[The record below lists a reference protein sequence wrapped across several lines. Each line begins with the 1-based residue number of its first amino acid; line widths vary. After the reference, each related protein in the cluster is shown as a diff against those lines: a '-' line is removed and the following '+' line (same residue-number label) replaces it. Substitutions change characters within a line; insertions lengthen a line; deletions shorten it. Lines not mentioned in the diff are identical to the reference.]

1 MISDLEP
8 LATLPVKDMGPARQF
23 YEGVLGLSSKME
35 GPDGSVVYG
44 AGSGAVMVYPSTF
57 AGTNKATAVSFQV
70 PMDGFDAEVS
80 ALRGKGVSFQT
91 FEADELDVGRRGRHL
106 RGRLPQRVVRGPR
119 RQHPQR
125 RGGFV
130 QLSRAASPGFV
141 AGTLGR

>member
-8 LATLPVKDMGPARQF
+8 VATLPVKDMGAARQF
-23 YEGVLGLSSKME
+23 YEGVLGLTSKME

-91 FEADELDVGRRGRHL
+91 FDAEGLTWDDGVASFGDDYRSVWFEDPDGNILN
-106 RGRLPQRVVRGPR
+106 VV
-119 RQHPQR
+119 
-125 RGGFV
+125 
-130 QLSRAASPGFV
+130 AASFS
-141 AGTLGR
+141 

>member
-44 AGSGAVMVYPSTF
+44 AGSGAVMVYPSAF

-80 ALRGKGVSFQT
+80 ALRAKGVSFQT
-91 FEADELDVGRRGRHL
+91 FEADELTWDDGVASFGDDYRSVWFEDPDGNIL
-106 RGRLPQRVVRGPR
+106 NLV
-119 RQHPQR
+119 
-125 RGGFV
+125 
-130 QLSRAASPGFV
+130 AASFS
-141 AGTLGR
+141 

>member
-57 AGTNKATAVSFQV
+57 AGKNKATAVSFQV

-91 FEADELDVGRRGRHL
+91 FDAEGLTWDDGVASFGDDYRSVWFEDPDGNILN
-106 RGRLPQRVVRGPR
+106 VV
-119 RQHPQR
+119 
-125 RGGFV
+125 
-130 QLSRAASPGFV
+130 AASFS
-141 AGTLGR
+141 